1 MQVNLHVGWIAIL
14 LGLLVGAGI
23 GLFFHDEKWM
33 GGYASRRRRL
43 LRLGHIALVGTGLLN
58 VGLALSADSLE
69 IGDGLRL
76 PSILMIVGSATM
88 PAVCFLSVWREPFRH
103 LFFVPVL
110 SLVGAVAL
118 FLRAAS

>member
-1 MQVNLHVGWIAIL
+1 MQGNLHLGWIAIL

-23 GLFFHDEKWM
+23 GLFFHDENWL
-33 GGYASRRRRL
+33 GGYTSRRRRM

-58 VGLALSADSLE
+58 VGLAISADYLE

-118 FLRAAS
+118 FLMAAS

>member
-33 GGYASRRRRL
+33 GGYASRRRRM

-58 VGLALSADSLE
+58 VGLALSANSLE
-69 IGDGLRL
+69 MGDGLRL

-118 FLRAAS
+118 FLKAAS

>member
-1 MQVNLHVGWIAIL
+1 MHGNLQFGWSAIL

-23 GLFFHDEKWM
+23 GIFFHDENWL
-33 GGYASRRRRL
+33 GGYASRRRRM

-58 VGLALSADSLE
+58 VALALSAGYLE
-69 IGDGLRL
+69 IREGLHF

-110 SLVGAVAL
+110 SLVGAVVL